1 MSPVF
6 GKLIHVFEL
15 YSPVP
20 SGVHLLHLYGKIPI
34 VVLGTLEGTQDG
46 LKKVHISGT
55 IHRTD
60 LIDHPF

>member
-6 GKLIHVFEL
+6 GKLIHLFQL
-15 YSPVP
+15 YSPVS

-34 VVLGTLEGTQDG
+34 VVLGTLERTQDG